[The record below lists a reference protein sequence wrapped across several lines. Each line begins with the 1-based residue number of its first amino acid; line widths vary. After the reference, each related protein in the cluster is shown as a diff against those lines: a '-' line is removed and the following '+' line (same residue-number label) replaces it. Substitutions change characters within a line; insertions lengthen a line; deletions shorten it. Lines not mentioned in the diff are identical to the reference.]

1 MQESLVIGKPLM
13 PTGRAIVAH
22 ILAIYSLLADAC
34 DGANKGGL
42 LGKWIPS
49 IVALTATIDG
59 WLTVG
64 PVAQAALIGAALLR
78 RLTRLALPGWLG
90 SRGSLLMHQLFPK
103 GE

>member
-1 MQESLVIGKPLM
+1 VISKPLM
-13 PTGRAIVAH
+13 PSGRAIVAH
-22 ILAIYSLLADAC
+22 IRGIYSLMAQAY
-34 DGANKGGL
+34 DGANRGGL

-49 IVALTATIDG
+49 LVALTATIDG

-78 RLTRLALPGWLG
+78 RLTGLALPGWLG
-90 SRGSLLMHQLFPK
+90 SRGSLLMHQWFPK